1 MRYRCRLHLAPRVVL
16 LSIFLG
22 FPTAARPQSNVQQ
35 ATAALPKAWSDAMDQ
50 LADKVAA
57 SQGPS
62 TPITLEMKNISSLD
76 ASYAERIK
84 LAFEWSLRAHSFDVV
99 SAASPPAQTTTAL
112 RLTLAESTD
121 SFVWAVE
128 IPAKSLDSSPSL
140 VSIVSVRRNALTNDV
155 PDSQYLSLEKRF
167 LWKQPETFLDF
178 ATLNN
183 SSSAENFLVLEPN
196 RAVFYK
202 LSNARGDLSRTVP
215 IPESASRPRIP
226 QGQINLNEMFV
237 SVGELKCFAT
247 PDFDGTLN
255 CSPNVRRVLGGPPL
269 DVPGKPGSLGIPIQ
283 GACRGEF
290 IWLYTGE
297 GDWTQPDSIQGYLM
311 KAVPTPMVP
320 SGSPVQFD
328 GPVIHL
334 HQGPQASSARAI
346 VHNLKT
352 GNYEA
357 YIVTATCSQ

>member
-1 MRYRCRLHLAPRVVL
+1 MRYRFRLHLAIRVAL

-22 FPTAARPQSNVQQ
+22 FPAAAKPQSNVQQ
-35 ATAALPKAWSDAMDQ
+35 GTAALPKAWSDAMNQ
-50 LADKVAA
+50 LSDRVAA
-57 SQGPS
+57 SESPS
-62 TPITLEMKNISSLD
+62 TPISLEMKNISSLD

-84 LAFEWSLRAHSFDVV
+84 LAFEASLRAHSFNVV
-99 SAASPPAQTTTAL
+99 SAASVPAQTITAL

-121 SFVWAVE
+121 TFVWAVE
-128 IPAKSLDSSPSL
+128 IPAKSSDSNPSL

-167 LWKQPETFLDF
+167 IWKQPETFLDF
-178 ATLNN
+178 AVLKT
-183 SSSAENFLVLEPN
+183 SSPAENFLVLEPN

-202 LSNARGDLSRTVP
+202 LSNDRGELLRTVP
-215 IPESASRPRIP
+215 IPESASRSRIP

-237 SVGELKCFAT
+237 SVGELKCSAT

-255 CSPNVRRVLGGPPL
+255 CSPNLRRVLGGPPL
-269 DVPGKPGSLGIPIQ
+269 EVPGKPGSLGIPIQ
-283 GACRGEF
+283 GACRGES

-311 KAVPTPMVP
+311 KAVPTPMVS
-320 SGSPVQFD
+320 SGSPIQFD
-328 GPVIHL
+328 GPVIYLHL
-334 HQGPQASSARAI
+334 DAEAGSARAI

-352 GNYEA
+352 GNYEG